1 MMYMCLLKNKYLINY
16 LHVCNQTAEKARQ
29 ELEKWRQQI
38 QELHDRCQAALHV
51 MGEFRGTSWL
61 TEAIK

>member
-1 MMYMCLLKNKYLINY
+1 MLQ
-16 LHVCNQTAEKARQ
+16 QTAEKARQ

-51 MGEFRGTSWL
+51 MGEFRGT
-61 TEAIK
+61 I